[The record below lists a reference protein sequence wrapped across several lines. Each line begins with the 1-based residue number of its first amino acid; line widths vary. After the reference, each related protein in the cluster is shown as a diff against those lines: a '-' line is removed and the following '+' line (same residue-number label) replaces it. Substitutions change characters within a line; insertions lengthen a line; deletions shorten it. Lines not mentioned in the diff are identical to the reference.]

1 MKKILIISALSVF
14 ILSSNIIKAQEN
26 TDTKDPKAKAILD
39 KLSSKNKS
47 YTSIEAEFDYKLENK
62 ADGIDETQSGKILFS
77 GNKYRLNIAGQ
88 EIVSDGTT
96 LWTFIADADEVQIS
110 DVPEESESEDSF
122 LNPSSI
128 FTLYEKG
135 FKYTYDKVETING
148 KSVDVIRLYPEN
160 PEEKSFHTIILKVIQ
175 ENTQI
180 QSMTIKSKDGNN
192 FTYALKTFKPNVAIN
207 ASSFKFDESSA
218 GDVIDLR

>member
-1 MKKILIISALSVF
+1 MKKILIISAL
-14 ILSSNIIKAQEN
+14 IINSTFGIVTAQEDKN
-26 TDTKDPKAKAILD
+26 VKDPKAKVILD
-39 KLSSKNKS
+39 KLSAQNKS
-47 YTSIEAEFDYKLENK
+47 YKSIEAEFEYKLVNT

-77 GNKYRLNIAGQ
+77 GNKYKLNIAGQ
-88 EIVSDGTT
+88 EIVSDGETM
-96 LWTFIADADEVQIS
+96 WTFIADADEVQIS
-110 DVPEESESEDSF
+110 EVPEEAEGDDSF

-135 FKYTYDKVETING
+135 FKYTYDKEESVNG
-148 KSVDVIRLYPEN
+148 KTVDVIRLYPDN

-180 QSMTIKSKDGNN
+180 HSMTIKSKDGNN
-192 FTYALKTFKPNVAIN
+192 FTYVLKTFKPNAPIN
-207 ASSFKFDESSA
+207 ATSFKFDESKA

>member
-1 MKKILIISALSVF
+1 MKKILIISALSFFMLNV
-14 ILSSNIIKAQEN
+14 ILIKAQEN
-26 TDTKDPKAKAILD
+26 SDVKDPKAKAILD
-39 KLSSKNKS
+39 KLSAKNKS

-96 LWTFIADADEVQIS
+96 MWTFIADADEVQIS
-110 DVPEESESEDSF
+110 EVPEEGEGDESF

-135 FKYTYDKVETING
+135 FKFTYDKVETING
-148 KSVDVIRLYPEN
+148 KAVDVIRLYPEN

-180 QSMTIKSKDGNN
+180 HSMTIKSKDGNN
-192 FTYALKTFKPNVAIN
+192 FTYALKTFKPNVSTN
-207 ASSFKFDESSA
+207 ANSFKFDESKA